1 MRNFRL
7 DDESGHQ
14 EALFSWA
21 AYQQGRMPELEYLHH
36 VPNGGKRDKATATA
50 LKRQGVKAGVP
61 DVVLPAVRAGYHGL
75 YIELKAGK
83 NTTTDNQKR
92 WLEYLRQ
99 QGYYTAVCYSWQ
111 LAAGS
116 RTDRAVFTTPRRAY
130 TRAENNYNALEAAQ
144 KERQRMKTISIL
156 NLKGGVAKTFTAAN
170 MAYELYRR
178 GYKVLLLDNDKQG
191 NLSKAYGR
199 YDAESIAPI
208 TRLLSGDWV
217 HPDEIIQQTD
227 YEGIDIVTAN
237 MSLFGATWN
246 LTREESENQL
256 SRYEQLGKSKIEY
269 YGDCTV
275 WGKYDY
281 CIIDNPPDIGLNVLN
296 ALAITDEVIVPV
308 KLDNYALEGLDIV
321 AEQIEDIKA
330 FNPAIKLAGVL
341 VTSYQNTDG
350 ESAAVEWLEEQ
361 GKYNILG
368 ITRYS
373 KKVAEH
379 SFKRMSIYEYSPCC
393 GAAQGYKK
401 FVTAYTGKAR

>member
-1 MRNFRL
+1 
-7 DDESGHQ
+7 
-14 EALFSWA
+14 
-21 AYQQGRMPELEYLHH
+21 
-36 VPNGGKRDKATATA
+36 
-50 LKRQGVKAGVP
+50 
-61 DVVLPAVRAGYHGL
+61 
-75 YIELKAGK
+75 
-83 NTTTDNQKR
+83 
-92 WLEYLRQ
+92 
-99 QGYYTAVCYSWQ
+99 
-111 LAAGS
+111 
-116 RTDRAVFTTPRRAY
+116 
-130 TRAENNYNALEAAQ
+130 
-144 KERQRMKTISIL
+144 MKTISIL

-199 YDAESIAPI
+199 YDAENVAPI

-246 LTREESENQL
+246 LTREENENQL
-256 SRYEQLGKSKIEY
+256 SRYKQLKNAKIEY

-321 AEQIEDIKA
+321 AEQIEDIKE

-341 VTSYQNTDG
+341 ITSYQNTDG
-350 ESAAVEWLEEQ
+350 ESAGVEWLKEQ
-361 GKYNILG
+361 GVYNILG
-368 ITRYS
+368 IIRYS
-373 KKVAEH
+373 KKVAES
-379 SFKRMSIYEYSPCC
+379 SFMKKAIYEYSPCC